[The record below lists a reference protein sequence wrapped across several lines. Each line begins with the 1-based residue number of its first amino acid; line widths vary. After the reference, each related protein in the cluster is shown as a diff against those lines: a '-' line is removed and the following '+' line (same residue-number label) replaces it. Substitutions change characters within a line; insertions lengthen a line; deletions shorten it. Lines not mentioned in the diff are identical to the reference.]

1 MPPHV
6 QMHAASGE
14 KKRKRKWEWPPPSFA
29 ASSSVRP
36 SHYGRRS
43 RSRRE
48 RAIIDSVDLDPIQAL
63 FSRPP
68 PPPLPQPFSS
78 SSGGGGAPLQP
89 CQPAIGHRLSAC
101 TEGGGGSLCAE
112 LPRPLYARGGRR
124 KKWPIL
130 GGWIILRAAKR
141 PRGNALVV
149 PSTSS
154 RNIYWPTSRGLAPA
168 PIAIILSRINDI
180 STGGGALPSFFLSG
194 FGLGGLPIPI
204 RIPLQLSSFRL
215 FLPAPF
221 PPSIIRPLP
230 PPSSSTPFP
239 PSSS

>member
-1 MPPHV
+1 MDGGIGV
-6 QMHAASGE
+6 GE
-14 KKRKRKWEWPPPSFA
+14 KGPLSIQSTSIPFRLSSLDLLLLLPFLNPFLLLPA
-29 ASSSVRP
+29 AEAPRSSHAS
-36 SHYGRRS
+36 
-43 RSRRE
+43 
-48 RAIIDSVDLDPIQAL
+48 
-63 FSRPP
+63 
-68 PPPLPQPFSS
+68 
-78 SSGGGGAPLQP
+78 
-89 CQPAIGHRLSAC
+89 QPAIGHRLSAC
-101 TEGGGGSLCAE
+101 TEGGGSLCAE

-149 PSTSS
+149 PSPSS
-154 RNIYWPTSRGLAPA
+154 RNKYWPMSRGLAPA
-168 PIAIILSRINDI
+168 PIAIILSRTNDI

-230 PPSSSTPFP
+230 PPR
-239 PSSS
+239 